1 LELYN
6 WCFFYSA
13 IETHL
18 CGSFD
23 NGCIYFL
30 QKCEVAADFKNSA
43 REYLT
48 QFASDSGGAKMP
60 LPTGLTSE
68 EEFCIRE
75 ICQEL
80 GLTFCSQEQ
89 WGEKSVYVSKPK
101 PE

>member
-6 WCFFYSA
+6 WCFFYFAS
-13 IETHL
+13 ETCL
-18 CGSFD
+18 CGSVD

-30 QKCEVAADFKNSA
+30 QKCVVSADFKNSA

-48 QFASDSGGAKMP
+48 EFANDSGKVKMP
-60 LPTGLTSE
+60 LPPGLTSQ

-75 ICQEL
+75 MCQQL
-80 GLTFCSQEQ
+80 GLTFCSREQ
-89 WGEKSVYVSKPK
+89 LGEKLVYISKPQ